1 MEIERI
7 DDKELQE
14 PVLQKEKKEDTE
26 FENVKTKKIHVKW
39 PSKKKVA
46 AEVLAVVL
54 GSGVMFMLISA
65 GDAIGMWLVQGVAK
79 ILG

>member
-1 MEIERI
+1 MEVERI

-14 PVLQKEKKEDTE
+14 PVLQKERGTE
-26 FENVKTKKIHVKW
+26 AENMKTKKIRIKW

-46 AEVLAVVL
+46 SEVLAVVL
-54 GSGVMFMLISA
+54 GSVVMFMLISA
-65 GDAIGMWLVQGVAK
+65 GDAVGMWLVQGVAK